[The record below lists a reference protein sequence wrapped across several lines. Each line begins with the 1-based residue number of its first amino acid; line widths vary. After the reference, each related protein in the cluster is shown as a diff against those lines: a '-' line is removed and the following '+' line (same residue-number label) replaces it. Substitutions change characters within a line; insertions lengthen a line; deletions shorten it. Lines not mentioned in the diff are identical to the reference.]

1 MANILE
7 GLKVIDCG
15 SFIAAPVAGTVMAD
29 FGADV
34 IKIEPPGM
42 GDAYRHVTR
51 NHGMPKCD
59 HNYAWLLDN
68 RNKRGLALNLA
79 TPEGQEVVHRLVK
92 DADVFIT
99 NQPLAVRKKL
109 GIDYERLAALNDRLI
124 YASFTGYGE
133 TGDEAAKPGFDLTA
147 YWARSGLMDQ
157 VVPNAGATPARALSG
172 MGDHPSGISLFAA
185 ITLGMGFESGP
196 IYLAV
201 TLIVI
206 ALFGSPHRLK
216 QRYPKAL
223 EAAERG
229 DSQGFVRGLK
239 ERGYFTGNEGAY
251 IRSVS
256 SMAELALK
264 DGPDALGRGGPP
276 APMHLSAPRSV
287 PARSAGFDEPLPLSE
302 VAAPFVDSLAIA
314 DEIGRTALRIIAQDA
329 RDRRSQDQQW
339 NLG

>member
-1 MANILE
+1 MPIQATLPVAPAGIRAVDVPTPPSSPAVVRAVRTQLTGGQAAEALKSAFSAVTGRPASKETVAVLSAQWAHETGRGASMYNFNFG
-7 GLKVIDCG
+7 GLK
-15 SFIAAPVAGTVMAD
+15 GT
-29 FGADV
+29 G
-34 IKIEPPGM
+34 P
-42 GDAYRHVTR
+42 
-51 NHGMPKCD
+51 
-59 HNYAWLLDN
+59 
-68 RNKRGLALNLA
+68 
-79 TPEGQEVVHRLVK
+79 
-92 DADVFIT
+92 
-99 NQPLAVRKKL
+99 
-109 GIDYERLAALNDRLI
+109 
-124 YASFTGYGE
+124 
-133 TGDEAAKPGFDLTA
+133 
-147 YWARSGLMDQ
+147 SGLSVAQKTREGWGDSERTI
-157 VVPNAGATPARALSG
+157 VDRFRAYGSAEEGATDYVRL
-172 MGDHPSGISLFAA
+172 
-185 ITLGMGFESGP
+185 
-196 IYLAV
+196 
-201 TLIVI
+201 
-206 ALFGSPHRLK
+206 LK